1 MSRNRSYRKHRPKAR
16 SVGTSKF
23 RRPTPPTAE
32 TRLRN
37 RMLAELYRSEK
48 AIGVNEMVKSLD
60 LPRSSKHEIEN
71 GLILME
77 REGLVRPS
85 GKKRFNLSNRHPLTE
100 ATIVMSPSG
109 HAFATELSRRPE
121 VMGPD
126 SAKDPYI
133 ASSRLHSGLH
143 GDRVL
148 VAVSPSR
155 RPGKTE
161 AEVISVLKRAS
172 RQLAG
177 IFSAE
182 GRHGIV
188 QPDDPRFSFTIHLDA
203 PPPAAVTDGDAV
215 IIELHYTDGTTPR
228 GEIVEILG
236 NPDLVAVQ
244 VRLVI
249 DKHKL
254 PYRFSEAA
262 ERQANLPPPDPAAD
276 NREDLR
282 DIEHV
287 TIDGADAKD
296 FDDAVAVRRT
306 RSGYRLLVSIADVS
320 AFVPVDSDLDREAYE
335 RGTSV
340 YLPSTVVPMLPEN
353 LSNNLCSLLPD
364 TDRLAITV
372 TLDFDRQGR
381 LRAKSFTRSIIR
393 SHQRFTY
400 NTVEQI
406 VTGRDPELRHSYQQ
420 FLKPLEHAA
429 ELARLLQRARQ
440 ERGSIAFSLPEA
452 AVAFDEN
459 GRVESIRRTE
469 RYFSHQIIEEF
480 MLAANEAVAQI
491 FVEQGQ
497 PLLFRIHDLPSTEK
511 IEDFIVFSRTLGLEL
526 PGKPATPEWYN
537 QLIEQVRNTPH
548 EYIVNNLLLR
558 TMQQAR
564 YSSDNVGHFGLASL
578 HYAHFTSPIRRYPD
592 LIVHRQLCRLMAGKR
607 RKTPESPTKNSP
619 APSLSDDALHL
630 SQRERVAVAAE
641 RDLIDRLKRQF
652 MARHLGESFA
662 AVISGVGETACY
674 IELLDFSVD
683 GIVPLST
690 LTDDYYIL
698 DEKRHR
704 LVGDT
709 SGRTL
714 QIGDL
719 VRVTLQDVGARQHGI
734 SFRIEHETEQS
745 TPRRRR

>member
-1 MSRNRSYRKHRPKAR
+1 MSKNRSYRKHRSKTRFAGTPRPRHPAP
-16 SVGTSKF
+16 SV
-23 RRPTPPTAE
+23 AE

-37 RMLAELYRSEK
+37 RILATLYRFESPLGVSDIVK
-48 AIGVNEMVKSLD
+48 ALD
-60 LPRSSKHEIEN
+60 LPRSGKHEVQH
-71 GLILME
+71 GLTLLE
-77 REGLVRPS
+77 REGLVRPG
-85 GKKRFNLSNRHPLTE
+85 GKKSYRLSTRHPLAE
-100 ATIVMSPSG
+100 ATIAMSPSG
-109 HAFATELSRRPE
+109 HAFATELSRRPDT
-121 VMGPD
+121 MGSD
-126 SAKDPYI
+126 RAKDPYI
-133 ASSRLHSGLH
+133 APARLYSGLH

-148 VAVSPSR
+148 VAITPSR

-161 AEVISVLKRAS
+161 AEVLTVLRRAS

-182 GRHGIV
+182 GRHGTV
-188 QPDDPRFSFTIHLDA
+188 QPDDQRFPFTIQLSA
-203 PPPAAVTDGDAV
+203 APPAAVADGDAV
-215 IIELHYTDGTTPR
+215 IVELHYADGTTPR

-236 NPDLVAVQ
+236 TPTLVAVQ

-262 ERQANLPPPDPAAD
+262 ERQADLPPPDPAAGS
-276 NREDLR
+276 REDLR
-282 DIEHV
+282 DSLHV

-296 FDDAVAVRRT
+296 FDDAVAVKKT
-306 RSGYRLLVSIADVS
+306 RSGYRLLVSIADVG
-320 AFVPVDSDLDREAYE
+320 AYVPVDSDLDREAYE

-364 TDRLAITV
+364 TDRLAITAI
-372 TLDFDRQGR
+372 LDFDRQGR

-400 NTVEQI
+400 DLVEQI
-406 VTGRDPELRHSYQQ
+406 VTERDPETRRSYKL

-440 ERGSIAFSLPEA
+440 ERGSIAFCLPEA
-452 AVAFDEN
+452 AVTFDEN
-459 GRVESIRRTE
+459 GQVESIRRTE
-469 RYFSHQIIEEF
+469 RHFSHQIIEEF

-491 FVEQGQ
+491 FVEQGR
-497 PLLFRIHDLPSTEK
+497 PLLFRIHDLPSAEK
-511 IEDFIVFSRTLGLEL
+511 IEDFIVFSRTLGLKL
-526 PGKPATPEWYN
+526 PGKPATAEWYN

-564 YSSDNVGHFGLASL
+564 YSAENVGHFGLASL
-578 HYAHFTSPIRRYPD
+578 HYTHFTSPIRRYPD
-592 LIVHRQLCRLMAGKR
+592 LIVHRLLCRLMASKGK
-607 RKTPESPTKNSP
+607 KPPKSPATVSP

-630 SQRERVAVAAE
+630 SWRERIAVGAE
-641 RDLIDRLKRQF
+641 RDMIDRLKRQF

-674 IELLDFSVD
+674 VELLDFSVD
-683 GIVPLST
+683 GIVSLST

-719 VRVTLQDVGARQHGI
+719 VRVTLHDVGGRHNAI
-734 SFRIEHETEQS
+734 SFRLERETEQS
-745 TPRRRR
+745 MSPRRR

>member
-1 MSRNRSYRKHRPKAR
+1 MSRNRSDRKHRSKNKFA
-16 SVGTSKF
+16 GTS
-23 RRPTPPTAE
+23 RPRQSTASVAE

-37 RMLAELYRSEK
+37 RILATLYRFENAVSVGDIVK
-48 AIGVNEMVKSLD
+48 ALD
-60 LPRSSKHEIEN
+60 LPRSGKHEIEQS
-71 GLILME
+71 LTLLE
-77 REGLVRPS
+77 REGLVRPG
-85 GKKRFNLSNRHPLTE
+85 GKRSYRLSTRHPLTE
-100 ATIVMSPSG
+100 ATIAMSPSG
-109 HAFATELSRRPE
+109 HAFATELSRRPDI
-121 VMGPD
+121 MGPD
-126 SAKDPYI
+126 RTNDPYI
-133 ASSRLHSGLH
+133 APARLHSGLH

-148 VAVSPSR
+148 IAVSPSR

-161 AEVISVLKRAS
+161 AEVLTVLRRAS

-177 IFSAE
+177 IFTAE
-182 GRHGIV
+182 GRYGIV
-188 QPDDPRFSFTIHLDA
+188 QPDDQRFPFTIALNTA
-203 PPPAAVTDGDAV
+203 PPAAIVDGDAV
-215 IIELHYTDGTTPR
+215 IVELHYADGTTPH
-228 GEIVEILG
+228 GEVVEILG
-236 NPDLVAVQ
+236 NPNLVAVQ

-254 PYRFSEAA
+254 PHRFSEAA
-262 ERQANLPPPDPAAD
+262 ERQANLPPPDPAAGS
-276 NREDLR
+276 REDLR
-282 DIEHV
+282 DVLHV

-296 FDDAVAVRRT
+296 FDDAIAIRKT
-306 RSGYRLLVSIADVS
+306 RSGYRLLVSIADVG
-320 AFVPVDSDLDREAYE
+320 AYVPVDNDLDREAYE

-364 TDRLAITV
+364 TDRLAITAI
-372 TLDFDRQGR
+372 LDFDRQGR

-400 NTVEQI
+400 DLVEQI
-406 VTGRDPELRHSYQQ
+406 VTAQDPEIRRMYKQ
-420 FLKPLEHAA
+420 FQKPLEHAA
-429 ELARLLQRARQ
+429 ELARLLQRTRQ

-452 AVAFDEN
+452 AVTFDEK

-469 RYFSHQIIEEF
+469 RLFSHQIVEEF

-497 PLLFRIHDLPSTEK
+497 PLLFRIHDLPSAEK
-511 IEDFIVFSRTLGLEL
+511 IEDFIVFSRTLGLKL
-526 PGKPATPEWYN
+526 PGKPATAEWYN

-564 YSSDNVGHFGLASL
+564 YSAENVGHFGLASL

-592 LIVHRQLCRLMAGKR
+592 LIVHRLLCRLMAGKR
-607 RKTPESPTKNSP
+607 NKTPEAPAKNSP
-619 APSLSDDALHL
+619 APSLSHDALHL
-630 SQRERVAVAAE
+630 SQRERIAVAAE
-641 RDLIDRLKRQF
+641 RDMIDRLKRQF
-652 MARHLGESFA
+652 MARHLGETFA

-674 IELLDFSVD
+674 VELLDFSVD

-698 DEKRHR
+698 DQKRHR

-709 SGRTL
+709 SGKTL

-719 VRVTLQDVGARQHGI
+719 VRVTLQDVGGRHNQI
-734 SFRIEHETEQS
+734 SFQIEHETKQNTS
-745 TPRRRR
+745 LRRR